1 MLLSRGKEGITMNN
15 LLWMLAEDA
24 ESLTGELKDAF
35 YNDVWPYIKVI
46 LWVLVAALAVIFIV
60 KAVTTAMAVM
70 KAADEPQV
78 RQEKIGAFKYL
89 AIGLGI
95 AILVLSLA
103 TVIVD
108 LVLKNAN
115 AGDLE
120 QTFLF

>member
-1 MLLSRGKEGITMNN
+1 MN
-15 LLWMLAEDA
+15 LLWMLTDDGAA
-24 ESLTGELKDAF
+24 GLTEELKNVF
-35 YNDVWPYIKVI
+35 YTNVWPYVKVV
-46 LWVLVAALAVIFIV
+46 LWVLVAALAVIFVV
-60 KAVTTAMAVM
+60 KAITTAMAVM

-95 AILVLSLA
+95 AIIVLSLA

-115 AGDLE
+115 AGDLP
-120 QTFLF
+120 TSFLF